1 MSDRNS
7 FYRPDMKFH
16 VMDACNMTYPRE
28 HFDMI
33 LDKSTIDS
41 VLCGKACFYNTALML
56 KECQRVL
63 KTGGYYVTISYGE
76 PEARLYHL
84 QSPHLSFDIQKFKI

>member
-63 KTGGYYVTISYGE
+63 KTGGYYVCITLGA
-76 PEARLYHL
+76 PEERELHFKR
-84 QSPHLSFDIQKFKI
+84 PHLDFEIKKF